1 VLSDSGSGLSVDAA
15 FGSSAG
21 GSSDSSGSVLVSTG
35 SSVPGVSGGVRVL
48 ALERLDACKSAAV
61 QARLVELWRLDILWS
76 KF

>member
-1 VLSDSGSGLSVDAA
+1 
-15 FGSSAG
+15 
-21 GSSDSSGSVLVSTG
+21 VSTG